1 MKKSLHRF
9 LVKGTDD
16 AQIDM
21 LRTRWIT
28 MGIYASRREAWAL
41 VRSAASKHWQ
51 HIKVVEE
58 RIFSAN

>member
-21 LRTRWIT
+21 LRTRWVT
-28 MGIYASRREAWAL
+28 MGIYATRKEAWAL
-41 VRSAASKHWQ
+41 VRRMARRHWR
-51 HIKVVEE
+51 HVKVVEE
-58 RIFSAN
+58 RIYQS